1 MSVKYE
7 YQQDVQF
14 SVINKSVTILDLVQN
29 KPNNQLILNI
39 LFTTHQLNEILNFT
53 YNYMIAKYLKSLFS
67 TKFTV
72 KITQIA
78 VYNNSEL

>member
-1 MSVKYE
+1 MSVKHE
-7 YQQDVQF
+7 SQQDVQF

-53 YNYMIAKYLKSLFS
+53 YNYMIAKYLKNLFS

-78 VYNNSEL
+78 VYNNSKL

>member
-7 YQQDVQF
+7 SQQGVQF
-14 SVINKSVTILDLVQN
+14 SAINKSVTILDLVQN

-39 LFTTHQLNEILNFT
+39 LFTTHQLNETLNFT

-78 VYNNSEL
+78 VYNNSKL